1 MRHLQ
6 RLSTQVPTRRLD
18 PDSGNNKKAPATAGA
33 NFLKNPKCFLLLHFS
48 PAVYTLRLVISTP
61 YKKTVMFT
69 KANLYSASLF
79 LIIAIAQMALS

>member
-6 RLSTQVPTRRLD
+6 RLTTHVPSKRTD

-33 NFLKNPKCFLLLHFS
+33 DFLKNPKGFLLLHFS
-48 PAVYTLRLVISTP
+48 PVVYTLGLVISTP